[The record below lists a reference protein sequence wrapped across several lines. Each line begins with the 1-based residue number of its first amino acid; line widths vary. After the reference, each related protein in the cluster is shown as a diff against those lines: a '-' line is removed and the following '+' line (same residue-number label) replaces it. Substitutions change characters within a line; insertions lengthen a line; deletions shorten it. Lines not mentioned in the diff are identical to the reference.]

1 VFKFSGQPEV
11 FKKIRKHMKKKL
23 FFAEFSQ
30 DFTLKDK
37 LGQGKYSKVINHH
50 PSQILG
56 LLMSEDR

>member
-1 VFKFSGQPEV
+1 
-11 FKKIRKHMKKKL
+11 MKKKL
-23 FFAEFSQ
+23 FFAEFSK